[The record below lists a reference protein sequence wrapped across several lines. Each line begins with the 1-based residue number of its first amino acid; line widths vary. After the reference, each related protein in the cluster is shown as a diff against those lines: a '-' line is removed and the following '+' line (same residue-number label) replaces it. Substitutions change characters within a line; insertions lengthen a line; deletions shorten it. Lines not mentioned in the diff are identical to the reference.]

1 MRVYRH
7 ESSTTTRTLWR
18 HSGTLAQPTRLSPG
32 DVDAPVGTSHTG
44 SMTVHL
50 PRVPIKLDP
59 LIAEAKRRMRRRRLI
74 ILALLACGCLA
85 VGLTFALGPQP
96 RSPAPLVQQRTSPS
110 QLIVPNHSIGPIR
123 LGEPRRAVEK
133 SFGPGK
139 LRHGWVSYFGG
150 HILVDY
156 VYKVRLTKHVQ
167 AIRTSW
173 SGYRTRSGI
182 GAGSNLQDVRRRL
195 PGGACGGPNE
205 ACDLGRP
212 GTPGTTFWMRRGK
225 VAWIMLWFVS

>member
-1 MRVYRH
+1 
-7 ESSTTTRTLWR
+7 
-18 HSGTLAQPTRLSPG
+18 
-32 DVDAPVGTSHTG
+32 
-44 SMTVHL
+44 MTVHL
-50 PRVPIKLDP
+50 PRLPIKLDP
-59 LIAEAKRRMRRRRLI
+59 LIAEAKRRMHRRRLI
-74 ILALLACGCLA
+74 LALIASGCLA
-85 VGLTFALGPQP
+85 VGLTFALRPSP
-96 RSPAPLVQQRTSPS
+96 RTPAPLVQQQTSPS

-150 HILVDY
+150 HILIDY

-173 SGYRTRSGI
+173 SGYRTQSVIR
-182 GAGSNLQDVRRRL
+182 AGSNLQEVRHLL
-195 PGGACGGPNE
+195 PGGACGGPNA
-205 ACDLGRP
+205 ACELGQPGAP
-212 GTPGTTFWMRRGK
+212 GTMFMMRRGR